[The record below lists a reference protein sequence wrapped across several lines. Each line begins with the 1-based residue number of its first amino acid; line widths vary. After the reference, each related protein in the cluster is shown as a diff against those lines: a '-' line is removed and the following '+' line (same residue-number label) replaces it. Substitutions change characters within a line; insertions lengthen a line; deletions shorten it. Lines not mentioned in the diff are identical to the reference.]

1 MRRKPGA
8 VRWCFFTASRYDSAA
23 YEAMVDRLPEL
34 QEKWGIGVID
44 LWSSDEF
51 NNLSDEDRKIY
62 MADGIHPTKAGYRDW
77 WGPEMERQL
86 GKILKSTSRS

>member
-1 MRRKPGA
+1 MGCP
-8 VRWCFFTASRYDSAA
+8 VVFFTGSRYDSAA
-23 YEAMVDRLPEL
+23 YEAMVNRLMEL

-51 NNLSDEDRKIY
+51 NNISEADRKIY
-62 MADGIHPTKAGYRDW
+62 MSDGIHPIKAGYRDW

-86 GKILKSTSRS
+86 EGFYVNILLQ